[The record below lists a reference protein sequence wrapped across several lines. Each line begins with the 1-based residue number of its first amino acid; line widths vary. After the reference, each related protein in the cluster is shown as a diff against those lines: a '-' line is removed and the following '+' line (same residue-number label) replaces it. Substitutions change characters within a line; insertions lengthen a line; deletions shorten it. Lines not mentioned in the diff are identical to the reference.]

1 MAVNRLEK
9 LPARASVA
17 EPAPDV
23 ANTPLV
29 CYFGKMILPKRS
41 VNRIFDMHSDSGSFP
56 GRKAGMV
63 LAARLRK
70 LVRPRFRES

>member
-1 MAVNRLEK
+1 MAANRLEK

-23 ANTPLV
+23 PNTPPLV

-56 GRKAGMV
+56 GRKAGVV

-70 LVRPRFRES
+70 PVRPPLP